1 MGTLEVSGTLTLDA
15 GAVRAL
21 RSGRSLLPV
30 GVTRVA
36 GSFSRGDTVAI
47 LDPDGHEIARGLA
60 GLGST
65 EADLVKGK
73 QGTVI
78 HELLGPD
85 TRIELVHRD
94 NMVLLSAL
102 EAVVP

>member
-1 MGTLEVSGTLTLDA
+1 MGTLEVAGALTLDA

-21 RSGRSLLPV
+21 HSGRSLLPV
-30 GVTRVA
+30 GVTAIA
-36 GSFSRGDTVAI
+36 GSFASGDTVAI

-60 GLGST
+60 GLGSA
-65 EADLVKGK
+65 EANLVKGK
-73 QGTVI
+73 QGAAI

-94 NMVLLSAL
+94 NMVLLSGL
-102 EAVVP
+102 EAVGS